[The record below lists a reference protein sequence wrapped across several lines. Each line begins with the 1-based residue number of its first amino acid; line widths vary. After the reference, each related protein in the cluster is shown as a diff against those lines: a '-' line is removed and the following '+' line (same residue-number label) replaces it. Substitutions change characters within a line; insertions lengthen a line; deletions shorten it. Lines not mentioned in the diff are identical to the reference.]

1 MTAEKALSKMG
12 HRCAPRGLSREGR
25 GKGTDLR
32 VSEDMVKELVF
43 RPSVCSEGCGRGRA
57 HAMGWI
63 VATERGHAGLI
74 EVGIKRKARVGGILK
89 E

>member
-1 MTAEKALSKMG
+1 
-12 HRCAPRGLSREGR
+12 
-25 GKGTDLR
+25 
-32 VSEDMVKELVF
+32 VKELVF

-74 EVGIKRKARVGGILK
+74 EVGRKRKARVGGILK